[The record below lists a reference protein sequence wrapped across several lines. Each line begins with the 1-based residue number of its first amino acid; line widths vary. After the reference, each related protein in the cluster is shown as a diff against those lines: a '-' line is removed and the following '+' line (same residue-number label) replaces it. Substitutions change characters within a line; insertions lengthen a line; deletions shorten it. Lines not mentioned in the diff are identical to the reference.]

1 MEHLQIP
8 RLLDER
14 GNPLSTRIES
24 VLRSLV
30 PKFCKRFP
38 TLRDELEL
46 TEILEKAGT
55 RIALREERSGPIEK
69 LHAYAWVTL
78 RSIATSWL
86 RRGKARLAQKTIASA
101 AGDDLLSAMPAQS
114 GTPEQIEQGI
124 LLREA
129 MERLSL
135 DEWLVCNLKRM
146 GFSSEEIARRRHSS
160 TAAVNMLFSRA
171 KQRLRRTLT
180 DQETD
185 VPGREPM
192 GSPSGQVPGL
202 ASLDTAETE
211 TVDGEPR
218 PTS

>member
-8 RLLDER
+8 RLLDAR

-24 VLRSLV
+24 VLRSLI
-30 PKFCKRFP
+30 PKFRKRFP
-38 TLRDELEL
+38 ALRDELEL

-69 LHAYAWVTL
+69 LHAYAWVAL
-78 RSIATSWL
+78 RSVATSWL
-86 RRGKARLAQKTIASA
+86 RRGRTRLAQKTIASA
-101 AGDDLLSAMPAQS
+101 AGDVLLSAMPAQS
-114 GTPEQIEQGI
+114 GTPEQIQQGI

-135 DEWLVCNLKRM
+135 DEWLVCNFKRM

-160 TAAVNMLFSRA
+160 TAAVNMVFSRA
-171 KQRLRRTLT
+171 KQKLRRTLT
-180 DQETD
+180 DEKTD
-185 VPGREPM
+185 VPGREPL
-192 GSPSGQVPGL
+192 GSTSGQVPGL
-202 ASLDTAETE
+202 ASRDTAETE

-218 PTS
+218 PAS

>member
-30 PKFCKRFP
+30 PKFRKRFP
-38 TLRDELEL
+38 ALRDELEL

-69 LHAYAWVTL
+69 LHAYAWVAL
-78 RSIATSWL
+78 RSVATSWL
-86 RRGKARLAQKTIASA
+86 RRGRTRLAQKTIASA
-101 AGDDLLSAMPAQS
+101 AGDVLLSAMPAQS
-114 GTPEQIEQGI
+114 GTPEQIEQRI

-135 DEWLVCNLKRM
+135 DEWLVCNFKRM

-171 KQRLRRTLT
+171 KQKLRRTLT
-180 DQETD
+180 DEETD
-185 VPGREPM
+185 VPGREPV
-192 GSPSGQVPGL
+192 GSTSGQVPGL
-202 ASLDTAETE
+202 APLDTAETE

-218 PTS
+218 PIS